1 MPGEKRAL
9 IRSSFCLLSMLLANA
24 APSPFA
30 VASDDVRIDRESVTI
45 WSQGVRL
52 AGDLYKPSKIAEDQ
66 KLPGILLVPG
76 WGGSKANVGKNYA
89 THFAEAGFIVLAFD
103 FKSWGESDGPLM
115 ASEKMAPSEEAVEG
129 EVKAVHVRK
138 VVNPFSMS
146 ADVRAALHYLGGESD
161 VVPDSLGIFGTSMG
175 GALALVIAT
184 GDNRIKAYVDQMGPV
199 NYTHNL
205 KQLPSELMRLT
216 ETRAAR
222 GDIPPYPGPEG
233 NSDPRLKGYPDWVAL
248 KHFNPLA
255 NLDRLTAPTLIIE
268 AEGETLYDP
277 AYNGRQLYNTI
288 KDRLPSRYITFPG
301 GHYDMYKGRNLDAA
315 REEAMNWFIKYLK

>member
-1 MPGEKRAL
+1 MSARAGYYLISMLVLASSGLAL
-9 IRSSFCLLSMLLANA
+9 ITSAGETA
-24 APSPFA
+24 E
-30 VASDDVRIDRESVTI
+30 VDREAVTI

-52 AGDLYKPSKIAEDQ
+52 AGDIYKPGNIAADQ

-89 THFAEAGFIVLAFD
+89 FHFAAAGFIVLAFD

-115 ASEKMAPSEEAVEG
+115 ASAKLAPAEEAVEG
-129 EVKAVHVRK
+129 EVKAVHIRK

-146 ADVRAALHYLGGESD
+146 ADVRAALHYLGGEPQ
-161 VVPDSLGIFGTSMG
+161 VVADSLGIFGTSMG

-184 GDNRIKAYVDQMGPV
+184 TDDRIKAYVNQMGPV
-199 NYTHNL
+199 NYAYNL
-205 KQLPSELMRLT
+205 KELPSELMRLA

-233 NSDPRLKGYPDWVAL
+233 NSDAKLKGYPDWVAL
-248 KHFNPLA
+248 KNFNPLA
-255 NLDRLTAPTLIIE
+255 SLDRLTAPTLIIE

-277 AYNGRQLYNTI
+277 AYNGEQMYNAI
-288 KDRLPSRYITFPG
+288 KERLPSRYITFPG
-301 GHYDMYKGRNLDAA
+301 GHYDMYTGNNLTSA
-315 REEAMNWFIKYLK
+315 RKEAMNWFIQHLL